1 MAEKKD
7 KVRQMFNN
15 IAPHYDFL
23 NHFLSL
29 GIDRLWRRRV
39 VSEIRNKFGKNVTS
53 IHVLDVATGTADLAI
68 AIAKLNPA
76 GITGIDIA
84 PEMLAIGSAKIEKR
98 GLSKMIN
105 LLVSDAEHIPV
116 ADNTYEVVTV
126 AFGVRNYENLDKGL
140 AEMYRVLKPGGIIL
154 VLEFSQPDKGPFKSL
169 YSLYSKY
176 IIPTAGKL
184 ISRNST
190 AYTYLPESVAAFP
203 SGEAFLQVFAK
214 TGLTKT
220 SQIRLSMGVA
230 SIYKGEKQLSLNHS
244 N

>member
-1 MAEKKD
+1 MAEKKE
-7 KVRQMFNN
+7 KVQEMFNN

-29 GIDRLWRRRV
+29 GIDKLWRRRV
-39 VSEIRNKFGKNVTS
+39 VREIRSRFGNEVTS
-53 IHVLDVATGTADLAI
+53 IHVLDVASGTADLAL
-68 AIAKLNPA
+68 AISDLNPA
-76 GITGIDIA
+76 GITGIDIS
-84 PEMLAIGSAKIEKR
+84 PEMLAIGSSKIEKR
-98 GLSKMIN
+98 GLSKKIN

-116 ADNTYEVVTV
+116 ADNTYDVVTV
-126 AFGVRNYENLDKGL
+126 AFGVRNYETLEKGL
-140 AEMYRVLKPGGIIL
+140 SEMYRVLKPGGIML
-154 VLEFSQPDKGPFKSL
+154 VLEFSQPDKGLFKYF

-176 IIPTAGKL
+176 IIPAAGKL

-220 SQIRLSMGVA
+220 TQIKLTMGVA
-230 SIYKGEKQLSLNHS
+230 SIYKGEK
-244 N
+244 